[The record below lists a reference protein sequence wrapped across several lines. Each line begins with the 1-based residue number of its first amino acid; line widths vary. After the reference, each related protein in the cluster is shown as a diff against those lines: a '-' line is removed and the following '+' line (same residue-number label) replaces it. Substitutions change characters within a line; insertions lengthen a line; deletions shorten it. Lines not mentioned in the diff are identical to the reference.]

1 DAHSGFEAS
10 KAAAAYLRDEEARA
24 VARLEGVTI
33 RDATPEDLVALE
45 PAFAAGR
52 AVYVNSAPENAAYLS
67 AIEAALAAQ

>member
-1 DAHSGFEAS
+1 M
-10 KAAAAYLRDEEARA
+10 
-24 VARLEGVTI
+24 ARLEGVTI